1 MNPQKLG
8 VGIGFVS
15 QLFGESSF
23 DLLHNKVGLRPQ

>member
-1 MNPQKLG
+1 MNPQKLH

-23 DLLHNKVGLRPQ
+23 DLLHNEVGLRPQ